1 MHMLYDSESFVV
13 VHMLPDAVEKKS
25 TQVLNDTA
33 PAIPQLA
40 RHGFEI
46 VDKRSGKE
54 VYLDGS
60 WAEMF
65 QEQILAW
72 QRDTPT
78 QEEVEDALDRYAGL
92 AQNPVVVHESPL
104 RRCAPSPQ
112 GDAPGGPAE
121 PVPRVRWRWQ
131 CACIKRKT
139 SRSKFCRAPGW
150 RVDPPV
156 HRLHQH
162 QHRNQSAHLKRRNHR
177 HSQLQHLGSDGHFG
191 DATR

>member
-33 PAIPQLA
+33 PAAPQLA

-65 QEQILAW
+65 QEQIQQW
-72 QRDTPT
+72 QRESPSE
-78 QEEVEDALDRYAGL
+78 EEVEDTLERYAQL
-92 AQNPVVVHESPL
+92 AQNPVVMH
-104 RRCAPSPQ
+104 
-112 GDAPGGPAE
+112 
-121 PVPRVRWRWQ
+121 
-131 CACIKRKT
+131 
-139 SRSKFCRAPGW
+139 
-150 RVDPPV
+150 
-156 HRLHQH
+156 
-162 QHRNQSAHLKRRNHR
+162 
-177 HSQLQHLGSDGHFG
+177 
-191 DATR
+191 